1 MTRCRIIRAVRS
13 IAATA
18 VSLALAAPALAQ
30 EAAEGVN
37 VLPPTGNLTSEALK
51 VTGVLCLILA
61 FIFGGFWVLKRYGHR
76 AGLGVLS
83 KSQLKM
89 EGQLALGPK
98 KYVVVVRFLNKR
110 MVLGVT
116 DSNINL
122 LTEMDAGHDDDA
134 THDFKQS
141 LDEARTEDHTS

>member
-1 MTRCRIIRAVRS
+1 MTRCRFNRAVRPVL
-13 IAATA
+13 AAA
-18 VSLALAAPALAQ
+18 LSLALAAPVLAQ
-30 EAAEGVN
+30 EAAEGVK
-37 VLPPTGNLTSEALK
+37 VLPPTTSLTSEALK
-51 VTGVLCLILA
+51 VTGVLCLMLA
-61 FIFGGFWVLKRYGHR
+61 FIFGGFWVIKRYGHR

-122 LTEMDAGHDDDA
+122 LTEMDAGNDDA
-134 THDFKQS
+134 EQTDFKQS
-141 LDEARTEDHTS
+141 LDEARTKDSSS